1 MRKQVAK
8 KQSAS
13 KKSNTDKHV
22 TNDHAKILH
31 LSGQIMQRNLEAYRN
46 LAQ

>member
-1 MRKQVAK
+1 MKKQVTK
-8 KQSAS
+8 KKVES
-13 KKSNTDKHV
+13 KQTTQEKQLATDQARV
-22 TNDHAKILH
+22 LH